1 MATTTDVIRN
11 ALRVIQ
17 ESERRAVR
25 ATGVAETILETSP
38 QVAAQ
43 KLYHAALEHK
53 LSGLLQLQLDVVD
66 MLEREEFRSDEL
78 EVIELETR
86 LALSYDAELALAR
99 EFQCLEGF
107 LAAYDTRQTIL
118 VPVM

>member
-1 MATTTDVIRN
+1 M
-11 ALRVIQ
+11 
-17 ESERRAVR
+17 
-25 ATGVAETILETSP
+25 
-38 QVAAQ
+38 AAQ

-66 MLEREEFRSDEL
+66 MLEREEFQSDEL

-99 EFQCLEGF
+99 KHRCMEAFSPLLDSLKNSCL
-107 LAAYDTRQTIL
+107 LI
-118 VPVM
+118 